1 MTSWITKKIHI
12 SFEHFYLQ
20 SEQTPAPPSK
30 EVDPPAPSAAS
41 PSNVQEDSSSSEA
54 PATYKK
60 PHKPFS
66 NLYHSKYRHV
76 KGSALHRSQYIENVR
91 NLNNSIFGECDG
103 FQSNTKRAAIALD
116 GPGGKIAVVEVC

>member
-1 MTSWITKKIHI
+1 MHI
-12 SFEHFYLQ
+12 SIEYFYLQ
-20 SEQTPAPPSK
+20 SEQTPSRPSK
-30 EVDPPAPSAAS
+30 EVDAPTPSAAT
-41 PSNVQEDSSSSEA
+41 PSSVQEDSSSSET
-54 PATYKK
+54 PETYKK
-60 PHKPFS
+60 PHKTFS

-116 GPGGKIAVVEVC
+116 GPGGKIAVLEVC